1 MRLPLRTIAE
11 FFYIVVSTVGT
22 FGVTWAAA
30 WGYPQGR
37 EVIWPVGL
45 GSMLI
50 VVVMGIKP
58 LMLAWAK
65 DRAALEART
74 DG

>member
-11 FFYIVVSTVGT
+11 FIYIVVSAAAT

-30 WGYPQGR
+30 WGYPQGG

-45 GSMLI
+45 GSMVI
-50 VVVMGIKP
+50 VVAMGIRP

-65 DRAALEART
+65 DRAMLEARV